1 MEKAKL
7 NIGSKASGDKFAVTI
22 EIDLPTN
29 QGEIETITKGN
40 AEYAVA
46 CFNRGH
52 RIRCQEQSGA
62 REYVSGL
69 SVDQRKDIPAV
80 TAKVLEIVT
89 AYVDDEKKETRKA
102 GRPSAPKEFVVDSK
116 TMNISPKQL
125 EAMKA
130 MAAAQGLKL
139 TVI

>member
-7 NIGSKASGDKFAVTI
+7 NIGSKASGDKYAVTI
-22 EIDLPTN
+22 EIDLPSEV
-29 QGEIETITKGN
+29 GDIEKVIHGN
-40 AEYAVA
+40 KEYHLA

-69 SVDQRKDIPAV
+69 TVDQRKDTATV
-80 TAKVLEIVT
+80 TAAVAKIVSD
-89 AYVDDEKKETRKA
+89 YVADEKKETRKA
-102 GRPSAPKEFVVDSK
+102 GRPSAPKEFVVDTK
-116 TMNISPKQL
+116 TMKISDSQL
-125 EAMKA
+125 EAMKI

-139 TVI
+139 TVV